1 MKILD
6 RYIIRQLCLTT
17 FLAVSVLSVVL
28 VLGNLFRQIFEL
40 LVNGSATYEFFLTFL
55 AYILPFSL
63 TFTLPW
69 GFLTAVLL
77 VFGRLSAEHELTA
90 LKSSGVS
97 ILRVSMSA
105 LAVAL
110 ACVALCLWI
119 NVDLAPRAQARFK
132 LALYELA
139 VNRPLAMFESD
150 RVIDAFPNLK
160 IYIGR
165 NDGAQLHNLLVYE
178 IGRDFEPQKVIFAR
192 HGKIKTDAV
201 NRRLLLDLEDAR
213 FEQRDTAQ
221 PQSFSRIRQGITM
234 QRTTLPI
241 SLEELFERNQKRR
254 SNSSLTAREL
264 WEILTARSTPDNG
277 AAPLSPRELCEM
289 RVEFSKRFSLALA
302 SLALG
307 LMAIPLAVTAQRRET
322 TLGFLMSLMVAFGY
336 FFIIIMTNWV
346 KSQPEMHPEWLVWLP
361 NLIFLSLGT
370 FLFRRLAAR

>member
-1 MKILD
+1 M
-6 RYIIRQLCLTT
+6 
-17 FLAVSVLSVVL
+17 
-28 VLGNLFRQIFEL
+28 G
-40 LVNGSATYEFFLTFL
+40 
-55 AYILPFSL
+55 
-63 TFTLPW
+63 
-69 GFLTAVLL
+69 
-77 VFGRLSAEHELTA
+77 
-90 LKSSGVS
+90 
-97 ILRVSMSA
+97 A

-165 NDGAQLHNLLVYE
+165 NDGSQLHNLLVYE

-192 HGKIKTDAV
+192 HGKIKTDSV

-213 FEQRDTAQ
+213 FEQRDAAQ

-264 WEILTARSTPDNG
+264 WEILTARSTPDKG
-277 AAPLSPRELCEM
+277 GVPLTPRELCEV

>member
-17 FLAVSVLSVVL
+17 FGAVSVLSVVL

-40 LVNGSATYEFFLTFL
+40 LVNGSATYEFILTFL

-90 LKSSGVS
+90 LKASGVS
-97 ILRVSMSA
+97 MLRLSMGA
-105 LAVAL
+105 FGVAL

-119 NVDLAPRAQARFK
+119 NVDIAPRAQARFK

-150 RVIDAFPNLK
+150 RVIDEFPGLK
-160 IYIGR
+160 IYVER
-165 NDGAQLHNLLVYE
+165 NDGTQLHNLLVFE
-178 IGRDFEPQKVIFAR
+178 VGRDFEPQKVIFAR
-192 HGKIKTDAV
+192 RGKIHTDTV

-213 FEQRDTAQ
+213 FEQRDSAQ
-221 PQSFSRIRQGITM
+221 PQSLTRIRQGITM
-234 QRTTLPI
+234 QRSTLPI
-241 SLEELFERNQKRR
+241 SLAELFERNQKSR
-254 SNSSLTAREL
+254 SNSSLTAGEL
-264 WEILTARSTPDNG
+264 WEVLKTRNAGDGSTASMTPR
-277 AAPLSPRELCEM
+277 ALSEA
-289 RVEFSKRFSLALA
+289 RVELSKRFSLALA

-322 TLGFLMSLMVAFGY
+322 TLGFLMSLIVAFAY
-336 FFIIIMTNWV
+336 FFMIIMTNWV
-346 KSQPEMHPEWLVWLP
+346 KSQPEMHPEWLVWAP
-361 NLIFLSLGT
+361 NVVFLTLGT
-370 FLFRRLAAR
+370 VLMRRLAYR

>member
-6 RYIIRQLCLTT
+6 RYIIRQLFLTT
-17 FLAVSVLSVVL
+17 FVAVSVLSVVL

-40 LVNGSATYEFFLTFL
+40 LVNGSATYEFFVTFL

-90 LKSSGVS
+90 LKASGIS
-97 ILRVSMSA
+97 ILRLSRGA

-110 ACVALCLWI
+110 FCVVLCFWI

-139 VNRPLAMFESD
+139 VNRPLAMFDSD

-160 IYIGR
+160 IYVER
-165 NDGAQLHNLLVYE
+165 NDGSQLHNLLVYE
-178 IGRDFEPQKVIFAR
+178 VGKDSEPQKVIFAR
-192 HGKIKTDAV
+192 RGKIQADAA

-213 FEQRDTAQ
+213 FEQRDASQ
-221 PQSFSRIRQGITM
+221 PQSFARIRQGITM
-234 QRTTLPI
+234 QRSTLPI

-254 SNSSLTAREL
+254 SNSSLTASEL
-264 WEILTARSTPDNG
+264 WQILRSGTAPDSGGVALTPRD
-277 AAPLSPRELCEM
+277 LSEV

-307 LMAIPLAVTAQRRET
+307 LMAIPLAVTTQRRET
-322 TLGFLMSLMVAFGY
+322 TLGFLMSLIVAFAY

-361 NLIFLSLGT
+361 NVIFLGLGSI
-370 FLFRRLAAR
+370 LFRRLSCR

>member
-6 RYIIRQLCLTT
+6 RYIIRQLSLTT

-97 ILRVSMSA
+97 ILRVSMGA

-165 NDGAQLHNLLVYE
+165 NDGSQLHNLLVYE

-192 HGKIKTDAV
+192 RGKIKTDAV

-213 FEQRDTAQ
+213 FEQRDAAQ

-264 WEILTARSTPDNG
+264 WEILRARSTPDSGG
-277 AAPLSPRELCEM
+277 ASLSPRELCEV

-307 LMAIPLAVTAQRRET
+307 LMAVPLAVTAQRRET

-336 FFIIIMTNWV
+336 FFIIIMTNWGV
-346 KSQPEMHPEWLVWLP
+346 SQPEMHPEWLVWLP
-361 NLIFLSLGT
+361 NVIFLALGT